1 MSKTNLK
8 YIIYLVCIIILLFI
22 LSIGIILFVKK
33 YTGFMGSKVSEDDVI
48 YKSDSNTIIIKN
60 ILSVDDNFGRQ
71 ILDDNGG
78 SYGYLE
84 FSLENTQDVKR
95 NYQIYI
101 RKNKVYGDEINS
113 KYLRF
118 YLTDNDNNPL
128 GSYQNNILP
137 SYVDLNFM
145 NNLPNGKLLYSG
157 SLDSK
162 EIQDFRLRVWITSNY
177 VITDKEEAF
186 SFEIGARAI

>member
-1 MSKTNLK
+1 
-8 YIIYLVCIIILLFI
+8 
-22 LSIGIILFVKK
+22 
-33 YTGFMGSKVSEDDVI
+33 MGPNVSENDVI

-60 ILSVDDNFGRQ
+60 NLSVDNNFGKQ
-71 ILDDNGG
+71 ISDDNGG

-84 FSLENTQDVKR
+84 FSIENTQEAKR
-95 NYQIYI
+95 DYQIYI
-101 RKNKVYGDEINS
+101 RKNDVYGDEINS

-118 YLTDNDNNPL
+118 YLTDGEDNPL
-128 GSYQNNILP
+128 GIFKNNKLP

-162 EIQDFRLRVWITSNY
+162 ETLDFKLRVWIASNY
-177 VITDKEEAF
+177 VIIDKEEAF